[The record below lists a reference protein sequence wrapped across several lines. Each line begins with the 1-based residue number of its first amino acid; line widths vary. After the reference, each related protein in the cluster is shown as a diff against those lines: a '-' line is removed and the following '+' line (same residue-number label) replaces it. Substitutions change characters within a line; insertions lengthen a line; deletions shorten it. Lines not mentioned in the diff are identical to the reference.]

1 MIDITRFIDVEDN
14 VIVTCTDGT
23 RIQGVILSVDDEEE
37 SGLGEMGI
45 SFNSISGGYIGIG
58 QSEIESIEIVG

>member
-1 MIDITRFIDVEDN
+1 MIDITRFVDVVDN

-23 RIQGVILSVDDEEE
+23 RLEGVILSVDDEEE

-45 SFNSISGGYIGIG
+45 SFNPVNGGYIGIG

>member
-37 SGLGEMGI
+37 SGLGEMSI